1 MKFDEVMLLIG
12 TLVFIVLLPF
22 LIYMSLRW
30 NTIKYQMI
38 FGG

>member
-12 TLVFIVLLPF
+12 TLVFIVFLPF

-30 NTIKYQMI
+30 NMIKYQVI